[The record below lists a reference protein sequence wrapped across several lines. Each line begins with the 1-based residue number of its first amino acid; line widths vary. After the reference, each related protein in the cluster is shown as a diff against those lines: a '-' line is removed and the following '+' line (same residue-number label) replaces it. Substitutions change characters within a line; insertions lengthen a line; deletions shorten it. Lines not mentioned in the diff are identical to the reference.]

1 MDFEIGVTSEVS
13 NIVNAA
19 AQDVAVVEH
28 RHTNLVNKEHL
39 GFHYH

>member
-13 NIVNAA
+13 NIVVAA

-28 RHTNLVNKEHL
+28 HTNLVNKEHL